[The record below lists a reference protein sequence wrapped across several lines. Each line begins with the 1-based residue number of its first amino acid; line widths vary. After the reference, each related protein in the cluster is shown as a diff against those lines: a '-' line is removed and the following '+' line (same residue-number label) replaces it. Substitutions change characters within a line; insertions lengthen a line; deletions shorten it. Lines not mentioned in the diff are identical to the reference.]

1 MTRYDHIMRLVL
13 LLGLVLAGLLLTS
26 VVSAIL
32 MLLSGFSITE
42 IMEMAQT
49 GTLGLTPGLTRAL
62 LASQHLLFFIIPA
75 LAFGLIVYRSKLLTG
90 LDLNRQPGFVLS
102 GLGVVFLIAAYPV
115 VNLSFVINESIP
127 LPEWAKI
134 FENQAADTLMAIL
147 AMDTPIIFLI
157 NLIIIGILPGI
168 GEELIFRGILQKQI
182 GLMLKSPVLAIW
194 IAAFIFSAIHLQFE
208 GFLPRMVLGAVLGY
222 LYYWTGNLWIPII
235 AHAFNNGVQVLM
247 IYVTDID
254 ISTFDQQSSDQLK
267 WWMVPLSLLVMYFI
281 FSLIKKYRPPI
292 EQI

>member
-1 MTRYDHIMRLVL
+1 MTRYDYIMRLVL
-13 LLGLVLAGLLLTS
+13 LLGLVLAGLVLTS
-26 VVSAIL
+26 IVSAAF
-32 MLLSGFSITE
+32 MLLSGFSISE
-42 IMEMAQT
+42 IMDMAQT

-62 LASQHLLFFIIPA
+62 LASQHLLFFILPA
-75 LAFGLIVYRSKLLTG
+75 LTFGLIVYRSKIFSG
-90 LDLNRQPGFVLS
+90 LDVDRQPGFVLCC
-102 GLGVVFLIAAYPV
+102 LGIVFLIAAYPL

-134 FENQAADTLMAIL
+134 FESQAEDTLKAIL

-157 NLIIIGILPGI
+157 NLIIIGLLPGI

-208 GFLPRMVLGAVLGY
+208 GFLPRMALGAVLGY
-222 LYYWTGNLWIPII
+222 LYYWTGNLWVPII

-254 ISTFDQQSSDQLK
+254 VSTIDQQSSDQLK
-267 WWMVPLSLLVMYFI
+267 WWMIPISLIVMYFI
-281 FSLIKKYRPPI
+281 FRTIKKYQQPI
-292 EQI
+292 EQV